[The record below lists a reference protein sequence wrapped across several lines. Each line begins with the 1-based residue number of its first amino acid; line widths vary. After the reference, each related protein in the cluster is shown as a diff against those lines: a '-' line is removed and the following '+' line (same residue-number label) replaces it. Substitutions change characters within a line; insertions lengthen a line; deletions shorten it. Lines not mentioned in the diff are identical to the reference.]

1 MKKFEMVEA
10 LVEQGFTAQPVEA
23 EVLRRC
29 DGIILQRT
37 WSKEI
42 EVAWYGKRT
51 ETYTIRVFVNR
62 ASGICHVS
70 YQRDGREY
78 KERWYDTVGKR
89 TYNAMVETARCAGY
103 EF

>member
-42 EVAWYGKRT
+42 
-51 ETYTIRVFVNR
+51 
-62 ASGICHVS
+62 
-70 YQRDGREY
+70 
-78 KERWYDTVGKR
+78 
-89 TYNAMVETARCAGY
+89 
-103 EF
+103 